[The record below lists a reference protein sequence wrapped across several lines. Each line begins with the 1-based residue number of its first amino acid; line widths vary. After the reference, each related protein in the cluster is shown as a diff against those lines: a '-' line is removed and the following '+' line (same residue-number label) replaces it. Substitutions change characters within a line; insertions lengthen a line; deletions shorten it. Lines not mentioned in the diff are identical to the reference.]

1 MDAESV
7 LFSIFTAEGRE
18 NPYPSLAEL
27 RQINPV
33 YDNPT
38 VGTYFLTRFADCQ
51 AVLAN
56 SDFLVPDL
64 EWCDR
69 ELPDWREHPAADF
82 FYTSMLGS
90 NGARHERLRRLVA
103 PGFTPRRVAGLRATV
118 EKISAEL
125 LDGFADALAGGGT
138 ADFQD
143 LVGYPLPVAVVGE
156 LIGVPRGDQ
165 AQFRALGQGAS
176 RLLEPVRTAEDWA
189 RADQAVLALRE
200 YFAGLLRERRARP
213 ADDLASALLLMRDA
227 DQGRLT
233 ERELVDTLVLVFVAG
248 FETATG
254 MLGLTVFALLTHP
267 DQAALVREDPGLVP
281 AAVEESLRWDGP
293 VLMTERIAARP
304 VEVGGVVI
312 PAGGSV
318 TTVFGA
324 ANRDP
329 ARHPDPDAFTVRR
342 PDVRV
347 LSFSAGAHYCLGAAL
362 ARVEGAVLIGQL
374 LARFPDLGQAGQPV
388 RRASIGL
395 RSFDVLPL
403 ARTV

>member
-1 MDAESV
+1 M
-7 LFSIFTAEGRE
+7 
-18 NPYPSLAEL
+18 
-27 RQINPV
+27 
-33 YDNPT
+33 
-38 VGTYFLTRFADCQ
+38 VGTSFLTRFADCQ
-51 AVLAN
+51 AVLAS

-64 EWCDR
+64 EWCER
-69 ELPDWREHPAADF
+69 ELPEWREHPAADF

-103 PGFTPRRVAGLRATV
+103 AAFTPRRVAGLRATV

-176 RLLEPVRTAEDWA
+176 RLLEPVRTVEDWA
-189 RADQAVLALRE
+189 RADRAVAALRE
-200 YFAGLLRERRARP
+200 YFAGLLRERRVSP
-213 ADDLASALLLMRDA
+213 ADDLASALLLMRDT
-227 DQGRLT
+227 DQGRLS
-233 ERELVDTLVLVFVAG
+233 ERELVDTLILVFVAG

-267 DQAALVREDPGLVP
+267 DQAALVREDPGLAP
-281 AAVEESLRWDGP
+281 AAVEESLRWDAP

-304 VEVGGVVI
+304 VEVGGVAI

-318 TTVFGA
+318 TTVLGA

-329 ARHPDPDAFTVRR
+329 ARHPEPDAFTVRR

-374 LARFPDLGQAGQPV
+374 LSRFPGLGQAGQPV

-403 ARTV
+403 ARAG